1 MQARFGLMCGRL
13 NDENPAMN
21 GDGYTF
27 HRDNVPAARELR
39 KRETKSED
47 TLWEHLRSRRFYG
60 LKFRRQHPIGAFV
73 LDFFCQEMMFAV
85 EIDGGIHRDP
95 EVAVRDLERQRTLEA
110 LHIQFFRWT
119 AEAVETDASVVVR
132 QLAIAL
138 GIEDP

>member
-1 MQARFGLMCGRL
+1 
-13 NDENPAMN
+13 MN

-110 LHIQFFRWT
+110 LHIQSFRWT
-119 AEAVETDASVVVR
+119 AEAETDAWSSSGSCLPGDR
-132 QLAIAL
+132 GPGKRRPFRPGRGL
-138 GIEDP
+138 GMRDWP

>member
-1 MQARFGLMCGRL
+1 MRSKLPRTVRMARRL
-13 NDENPAMN
+13 
-21 GDGYTF
+21 
-27 HRDNVPAARELR
+27 RREMSLPEVKLWLLLR
-39 KRETKSED
+39 KQREGI
-47 TLWEHLRSRRFYG
+47 R
-60 LKFRRQHPIGAFV
+60 FRRQHPIGAFV